1 MSKGSK
7 EKQETLT
14 SVESKGRDPKLSC
27 NFCLEK
33 QDKESLNQT
42 GLSACPKQHVS
53 PTSSLTSSDSTVS
66 CCSKVSTIPII
77 ILIRLQL
84 CNFSSIFINCAS
96 MLLTFWAFQVIFQL
110 RHTQMAGIRPN
121 SFPKEGTI
129 QKYRFV
135 GTYQEKLGIYQL
147 IFSDISFTC
156 AFYILTGV
164 ITMVIAQTAAVRI
177 PTLGQMAIY
186 KT

>member
-1 MSKGSK
+1 MCHDCGAPLTMSKGSK

-84 CNFSSIFINCAS
+84 CNHFHKLCIYAVNILGFS
-96 MLLTFWAFQVIFQL
+96 
-110 RHTQMAGIRPN
+110 G
-121 SFPKEGTI
+121 
-129 QKYRFV
+129 
-135 GTYQEKLGIYQL
+135 
-147 IFSDISFTC
+147 DISVEAYSNGRYTPQF
-156 AFYILTGV
+156 
-164 ITMVIAQTAAVRI
+164 I
-177 PTLGQMAIY
+177 P
-186 KT
+186 